1 MDRVWVELHLQ
12 LCLLGNRTAFTFTF
26 TFIYATNRDVEHV
39 TPDKAITLLQRI
51 SNYPAPYGLEY
62 GPKEPAFESQEGQ
75 HVFLFSKSPRRFWGP
90 HSLLLCYVCQGFSLR
105 EIKRPRLKADH
116 SPLFTPE
123 IENKWSHTSTPHI
136 PPWRVQGQL
145 YFYLYFT
152 CTYVRS
158 HVHTI
163 HYTSLTTDTECKKF
177 TAFKSLFVRSF
188 FRFINQQ

>member
-1 MDRVWVELHLQ
+1 MDRVWVELHLH

-62 GPKEPAFESQEGQ
+62 GPKKPAFESQEGQ

-90 HSLLLCYVCQGFSLR
+90 HSLLLCYVCQGFSFQ

-123 IENKWSHTSTPHI
+123 IENKWSHTSTPPHTFMARTRTTLLL
-136 PPWRVQGQL
+136 PL
-145 YFYLYFT
+145 FYL
-152 CTYVRS
+152 
-158 HVHTI
+158 HI
-163 HYTSLTTDTECKKF
+163 CKKSRAHH
-177 TAFKSLFVRSF
+177 TLY
-188 FRFINQQ
+188 IIDN